1 MATIKGQNLRILI
14 GEDTDHLKC
23 IAASTNAVIHL
34 ALQVEEDTTKD
45 TEDDWT
51 INEPVGINWD
61 AQVDAL
67 VLLDAE
73 DTGGVQAPNLVVG
86 QVYTL
91 RFSQTAGAAGE
102 MNRDAIVSNAQLT
115 GTAIL
120 SDMNLAAQDQDIATY
135 SARFTGTG
143 DLTPYY
149 TPPSSSNMGSQNVPL
164 QAEIGG

>member
-45 TEDDWT
+45 TEDDWI

-102 MNRDAIVSNAQLT
+102 KNRDAIVSNAQLT

-120 SDMNLAAQDQDIATY
+120 SDLNLVAQDQDIATY

-149 TPPSSSNMGSQNVPL
+149 TPPQ
-164 QAEIGG
+164 QQ

>member
-14 GEDTDHLKC
+14 GEDTDHLLC
-23 IAASTNAVIHL
+23 IAASTNSVIHL
-34 ALQVEEDTTKD
+34 ALEVQEDTTKD
-45 TEDDWT
+45 TEDDW
-51 INEPVGINWD
+51 IVQEPVGINWD

-67 VLLDAE
+67 VLIDAE
-73 DTGGVQAPNLVVG
+73 DTGGVQANELVIG

-102 MNRDAIVSNAQLT
+102 QNRDAITSNAQLT

-120 SDMNLAAQDQDIATY
+120 SDLQLNAQNQDVASY
-135 SARFTGTG
+135 SAKFTGTG

-149 TPPSSSNMGSQNVPL
+149 TPPHS
-164 QAEIGG
+164 

>member
-1 MATIKGQNLRILI
+1 MAIVKGENLRIFI
-14 GEDTDHLKC
+14 GDDTDHLRC
-23 IAASTNAVIHL
+23 IAASTNSVIHL

-45 TEDDWT
+45 TEDDW
-51 INEPVGINWD
+51 IVNEPVGINWD

-67 VLLDAE
+67 VMQDEE
-73 DTGGVQAPNLVVG
+73 DTGGVQSNELVVG
-86 QVYTL
+86 MVYTI

-102 MNRDAIVSNAQLT
+102 KNRDAITSNAQLT

-120 SDMNLAAQDQDIATY
+120 SDLQLTAQNQDIATY

-149 TPPSSSNMGSQNVPL
+149 TPPTPEPTPDPEPQTEG
-164 QAEIGG
+164 